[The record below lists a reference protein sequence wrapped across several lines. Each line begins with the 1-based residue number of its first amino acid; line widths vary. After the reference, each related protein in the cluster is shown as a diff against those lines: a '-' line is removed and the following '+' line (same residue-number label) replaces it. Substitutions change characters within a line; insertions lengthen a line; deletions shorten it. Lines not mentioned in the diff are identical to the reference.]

1 MYYLLNIKK
10 KTPLYPM
17 KFIYASRVVLTKTA
31 TVSLIRINL
40 LALVMGKDVSCEGGI
55 KYFKLLSKNFLCLKG
70 LT

>member
-1 MYYLLNIKK
+1 
-10 KTPLYPM
+10 M